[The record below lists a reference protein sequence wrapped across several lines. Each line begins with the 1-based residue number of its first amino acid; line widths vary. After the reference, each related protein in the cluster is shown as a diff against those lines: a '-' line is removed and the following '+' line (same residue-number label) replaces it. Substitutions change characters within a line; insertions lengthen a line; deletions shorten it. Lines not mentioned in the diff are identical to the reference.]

1 MQSKLISP
9 STLALL
15 RSRGSFIAWMVFL
28 VAMLQ
33 GCGAA
38 EEVPAGS
45 GTGPGATVIASI
57 VRGGLLYD
65 HWMDATATPAPDG
78 LNPLWAY
85 GAGDPTGPGGPTAP
99 KPEKSWRC
107 KQCHG
112 WDYKGKEGA
121 YDDKSSNF
129 TGFGGILD
137 AKNLTAAEV
146 EDKLNNGFSLIKD
159 PVTAEEEVVHN
170 FGGLLS
176 AENIKDLTAFIV
188 SGGVLDTDNYITVLP
203 KGQPIVS
210 GGHATRG
217 KDLYTV
223 QRKSTAP
230 NGDCSQC
237 HGDNGVSAVT
247 PALKLGELSRED
259 PWEVLHKIRFGQA
272 GDESPSMPSLL
283 ESGLTD
289 QDAADILAHAMTLT
303 DK

>member
-15 RSRGSFIAWMVFL
+15 RRSTSILWIAVL

-38 EEVPAGS
+38 AEVPPGT
-45 GTGPGATVIASI
+45 GTGPDPTVTASI

-65 HWMDATATPAPDG
+65 HWMDATATAAPDG

-85 GAGDPTGPGGPTAP
+85 GAGDPTGPGGPTTP
-99 KPEKSWRC
+99 EPEKSWRC

-112 WDYKGKEGA
+112 WDYKGKDGVYGDA
-121 YDDKSSNF
+121 TSSNY

-137 AKNLTAAEV
+137 AKKLTAAEI
-146 EDKLNNGFSLIKD
+146 ENQLTNGFSLIKD

-176 AENIKDLTAFIV
+176 AENIKDLTAFIL
-188 SGGVLDTDNYITVLP
+188 SGGVLDTDDYITVLP

-217 KDLYTV
+217 EDLYTV
-223 QRKSTAP
+223 KRRSTAP

-237 HGDNGVSAVT
+237 HGDNGISTVT
-247 PALKLGELSRED
+247 PDVKLGELSRED